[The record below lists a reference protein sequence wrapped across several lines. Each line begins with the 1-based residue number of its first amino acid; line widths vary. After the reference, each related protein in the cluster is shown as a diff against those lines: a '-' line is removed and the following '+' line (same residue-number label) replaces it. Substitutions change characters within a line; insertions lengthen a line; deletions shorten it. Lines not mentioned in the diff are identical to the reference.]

1 MEGDGGGSAA
11 SFSSFG
17 NAGLC
22 GAWECPHVK
31 SSFKNIY
38 DFYYQIYVKLSSGTK
53 TVTLI
58 LMKKKSILSVIK

>member
-1 MEGDGGGSAA
+1 MGGSAA

-38 DFYYQIYVKLSSGTK
+38 DFLPNLCK
-53 TVTLI
+53 TQQWDKNSNFDFDEEKVNI
-58 LMKKKSILSVIK
+58 EC